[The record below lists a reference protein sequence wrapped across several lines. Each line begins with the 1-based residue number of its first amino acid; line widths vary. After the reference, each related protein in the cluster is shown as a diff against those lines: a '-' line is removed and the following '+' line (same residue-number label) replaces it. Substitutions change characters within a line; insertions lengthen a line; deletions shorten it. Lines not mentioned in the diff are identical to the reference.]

1 MIPALYSASSG
12 MQAQQLNLDT
22 IANNLAN
29 VNTTGFK
36 RTRVDFQDL
45 LYQTYRAPGT
55 QGTQG
60 TIVPTGIQVGLGSRG
75 RSPRSGSSARATSS
89 RRRTRSTSSS
99 RATASSRSS
108 ARTAPPRTRARGAFK
123 KDGNGRL
130 VTSDGAILTPNVVIP
145 ADARNVTIGQDGTV
159 SVTVAGNTGA
169 STLGTIQLAQF
180 VNPGGLLSVGK
191 NLFTPTA
198 ASGDA
203 VTGTPGNNGLGTLS
217 QGFLELANVKVVDEM
232 VNMITSQRA
241 YEANSKAIQT
251 ADEMLHI
258 SNGLRRM

>member
-1 MIPALYSASSG
+1 

-45 LYQTYRAPGT
+45 LYQTFRAPGT

-60 TIVPTGIQVGLGSRG
+60 TIVPTGIQVGLGSRAVATQKIFSQG
-75 RSPRSGSSARATSS
+75 DFQQTENPLDLVIEGDGFFQVQRADGT
-89 RRRTRSTSSS
+89 
-99 RATASSRSS
+99 TAY
-108 ARTAPPRTRARGAFK
+108 TRAGAFK

-130 VTSDGAILTPNVVIP
+130 VTSDGSILVPNIVIP
-145 ADARNVTIGQDGTV
+145 TDAKNITIGSDGTV
-159 SVTVAGNTGA
+159 SVTTSGGNTA
-169 STLGTIQLAQF
+169 TTLGTIQLAQF
-180 VNPGGLLSVGK
+180 VNPGGLLSAGK

-198 ASGDA
+198 ASGNA
-203 VTGTPGNNGLGTLS
+203 VVGNPGSTGLGTLS

-232 VNMITSQRA
+232 VAMITSQRA
-241 YEANSKAIQT
+241 YEANSKAIQS
-251 ADEMLHI
+251 ADEMLSI
-258 SNGLRRM
+258 SNSLRRL

>member
-36 RTRVDFQDL
+36 KTRVDFQDL

-60 TIVPTGIQVGLGSRG
+60 TIVPTGIQVGLGSR
-75 RSPRSGSSARATSS
+75 AVATQRLFSQGDFQQTENPLDVVIEGDGFFQVQ
-89 RRRTRSTSSS
+89 RPDGT
-99 RATASSRSS
+99 TAY
-108 ARTAPPRTRARGAFK
+108 TRAGAFK

-130 VTSDGAILTPNVVIP
+130 VTSDGGILTPNIVIP
-145 ADARNVTIGQDGTV
+145 ADARNITIGGDGTV
-159 SVTVAGNTGA
+159 SVITANSAAAT
-169 STLGTIQLAQF
+169 TLGNIQIAQF

-191 NLFTPTA
+191 NLFLPTA
-198 ASGDA
+198 ASGAA
-203 VTGTPGNNGLGTLS
+203 VVGTPGNNGLGTVS

-251 ADEMLHI
+251 ADDMLHI
-258 SNGLRRM
+258 SNALRRG

>member
-45 LYQTYRAPGT
+45 LYQTFRAPGT

-60 TIVPTGIQVGLGSRG
+60 TIVPTGIQVGLGSRAVATQRLFSQG
-75 RSPRSGSSARATSS
+75 DFQQTENPLDAVIEGDGFFQVQRADGT
-89 RRRTRSTSSS
+89 
-99 RATASSRSS
+99 TAY
-108 ARTAPPRTRARGAFK
+108 TRAGAFK

-130 VTSDGAILTPNVVIP
+130 VTSDGSILTPNIVIP
-145 ADARNVTIGQDGTV
+145 ADARNVTIGADGTV
-159 SVTVAGNTGA
+159 SVTLATSTTA

-198 ASGDA
+198 ASGAA
-203 VTGTPGNNGLGTLS
+203 VVGNPGANGLGTLS

>member
-36 RTRVDFQDL
+36 KTRVDFQDL

-60 TIVPTGIQVGLGSRG
+60 TIVPTGIQVGLGSRAVATQRLFSQG
-75 RSPRSGSSARATSS
+75 DFQQTENPLDLVIEGDGFFQVQRADGT
-89 RRRTRSTSSS
+89 TGY
-99 RATASSRSS
+99 
-108 ARTAPPRTRARGAFK
+108 TRAGAFK

-130 VTSDGAILTPNVVIP
+130 VTSDGAILTPNIVIP
-145 ADARNVTIGQDGTV
+145 ADARNITIGQDGTV
-159 SVTVAGNTGA
+159 SVTVAGNSSA

-191 NLFTPTA
+191 NLFMPTA
-198 ASGDA
+198 ASGNA
-203 VTGTPGNNGLGTLS
+203 VTGNPGNNGLGTLS

>member
-45 LYQTYRAPGT
+45 LYPTYRAPGT

-60 TIVPTGIQVGLGSRG
+60 TIVTTGIQVGLGSR
-75 RSPRSGSSARATSS
+75 AVATQRLFSQGDFQQ
-89 RRRTRSTSSS
+89 TENPLDLVIEGDGFFQVS
-99 RATASSRSS
+99 RADGTTAY
-108 ARTAPPRTRARGAFK
+108 TRAGAFK

-130 VTSDGAILTPNVVIP
+130 VTSDGAILTPNIVIP
-145 ADARNVTIGQDGTV
+145 ADARNITIGQDGTV
-159 SVTVAGNTGA
+159 SVTVAGNNSA

-198 ASGDA
+198 ASGSA
-203 VTGTPGNNGLGTLS
+203 VTGNPGNNGLGTLS